1 VIRRRLPTLIPV
13 LGSLILTGLLPLPSW
28 AQTPSD
34 CGSRKA
40 TFDFSEAVD
49 DTKYP
54 SLSSLQQAFFEQ
66 RFCDEVKRLED
77 FFAPATMDRPYGK
90 GWWQPAPGQPM
101 GFLGL
106 PDPYLA
112 LRGAFDGPFPDLRV
126 MLSEAYTISEA
137 LVPAALGHRGQMKF
151 PSYEAPLDEAA
162 IDHELTHVF
171 FPNGNRL
178 LAEGLAV
185 YVQTLINSNPA
196 FPNYGQPLDELVRA
210 FACRLGLKSLVGTSL
225 AVQLDKVSTPS
236 PLLFHIGLKNDELSS
251 DTYPVAG
258 SFVKFVIEKHGW
270 DLFHK
275 LYVLTPL
282 VPFDRDEGDED
293 RWQRVYNVGLAEL
306 ESEWQS
312 KFSPLDCLNQ

>member
-1 VIRRRLPTLIPV
+1 
-13 LGSLILTGLLPLPSW
+13 
-28 AQTPSD
+28 
-34 CGSRKA
+34 
-40 TFDFSEAVD
+40 
-49 DTKYP
+49 
-54 SLSSLQQAFFEQ
+54 
-66 RFCDEVKRLED
+66 
-77 FFAPATMDRPYGK
+77 MDRPDGK

-112 LRGAFDGPFPDLRV
+112 LRGAFDGPFPDLRI
-126 MLSEAYTISEA
+126 MLSEEYTVSES

-151 PSYEAPLDEAA
+151 PSYEAPLDESA

-196 FPNYGQPLDELVRA
+196 FPNYGQPLDKLVRA
-210 FACRLGLKSLVGTSL
+210 FACRLGLKTLVGTSL
-225 AVQLDKVSTPS
+225 AVQLD
-236 PLLFHIGLKNDELSS
+236 LKNDELSS

-282 VPFDRDEGDED
+282 VPFDRDEGDEG
-293 RWQRVYNVGLAEL
+293 RWQRVYNVGLTEL

-312 KFSPLDCLNQ
+312 QFSPLNCPNQ